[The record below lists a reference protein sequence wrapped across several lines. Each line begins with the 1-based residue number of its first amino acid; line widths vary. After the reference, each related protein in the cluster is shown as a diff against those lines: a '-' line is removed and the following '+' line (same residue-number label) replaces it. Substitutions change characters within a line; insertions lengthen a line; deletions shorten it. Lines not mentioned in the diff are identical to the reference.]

1 MFNSIRNIR
10 HRTEKQFNMFF
21 LHIVYTKN
29 IISSYCFYTK
39 YYLNILFI
47 QKKLCLHIVS
57 TQNIISTYCFYTKY
71 YLYILFLHKMV
82 SLNIVSSQN
91 VISTLLFP
99 HKCYLYI
106 LFIQKILSLHYYLY
120 TKCYLY
126 ILFLHKM
133 LSLHIVYTKN
143 VISAYCF
150 YTKWYLYIL
159 FLHKTLSL
167 CTVFTQTFIST
178 LCFLYKILF
187 LHFGF
192 YFFHCIKSFLYIL
205 FFYYQFFQKYNFAT
219 KLFLNKEIRF
229 VLFEWRRYEL
239 GFQNLIKVL
248 ISFFFLNSKRVR
260 VHPSQPG
267 NQYFSYN
274 KSTNS

>member
-29 IISSYCFYTK
+29 IISTYCFYTK

-57 TQNIISTYCFYTKY
+57 TQNIISTYCFYTKC
-71 YLYILFLHKMV
+71 YLYI
-82 SLNIVSSQN
+82 IVSTQN
-91 VISTLLFP
+91 VISTLLFL
-99 HKCYLYI
+99 HKM
-106 LFIQKILSLHYYLY
+106 LSLHYCFH

-274 KSTNS
+274 NSTNS